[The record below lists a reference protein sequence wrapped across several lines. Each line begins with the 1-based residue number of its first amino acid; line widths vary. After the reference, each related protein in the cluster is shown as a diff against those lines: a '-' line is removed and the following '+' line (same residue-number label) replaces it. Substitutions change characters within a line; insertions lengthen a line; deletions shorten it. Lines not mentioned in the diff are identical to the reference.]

1 MKLTEFSV
9 SIDIVVSK
17 TIYVEA
23 ENEEQAKQLAIKK
36 VRDEPFYYA
45 RTADAYVGAKVIDVY

>member
-1 MKLTEFSV
+1 MKTTEFSV

>member
-1 MKLTEFSV
+1 MKKTEYSV

-23 ENEEQAKQLAIKK
+23 DSEEQAKAVAIKK
-36 VRDEPFYYA
+36 VRDEPYYYA
-45 RTADAYVGAKVIDVY
+45 RTADAYVGAKVVDVY

>member
-1 MKLTEFSV
+1 MKKTEYGV
-9 SIDIVVSK
+9 SIDITLSK

-23 ENEEQAKQLAIKK
+23 ENEEQAKAIAIKK

>member
-17 TIYVEA
+17 RIYVEA
-23 ENEEQAKQLAIKK
+23 ENEEQAKAIAIKK

-45 RTADAYVGAKVIDVY
+45 RTADAYVGAKVVDVY

>member
-23 ENEEQAKQLAIKK
+23 ESEEQAKAVAIKK
-36 VRDEPFYYA
+36 VRDEPYYYA
-45 RTADAYVGAKVIDVY
+45 RTADAYVGAKVVDVY

>member
-1 MKLTEFSV
+1 MKKTEYSV

-23 ENEEQAKQLAIKK
+23 ESEEQAKAVAIKK
-36 VRDEPFYYA
+36 VRDEPYYYA
-45 RTADAYVGAKVIDVY
+45 RTADAYVGAKVVDVY

>member
-23 ENEEQAKQLAIKK
+23 ESEEQAKAVAIKK

-45 RTADAYVGAKVIDVY
+45 RTADAYVGAKVVDVY

>member
-23 ENEEQAKQLAIKK
+23 ESEEQAKAIAIKK
-36 VRDEPFYYA
+36 VSDEPFYYA
-45 RTADAYVGAKVIDVY
+45 RTADAYVGAKVVDVY